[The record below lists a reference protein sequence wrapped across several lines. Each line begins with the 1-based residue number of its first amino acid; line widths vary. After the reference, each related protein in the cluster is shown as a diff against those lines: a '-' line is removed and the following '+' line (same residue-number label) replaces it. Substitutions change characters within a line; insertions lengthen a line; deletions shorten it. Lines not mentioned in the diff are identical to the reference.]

1 MPEMAIFGVLKE
13 NPMISGK
20 LPFLNLQF
28 LLKKIDFSE
37 SIEGENIQD
46 TSHSVTSRSTS
57 AYK

>member
-1 MPEMAIFGVLKE
+1 MAIFGVLKE

-20 LPFLNLQF
+20 LPFLNLLF